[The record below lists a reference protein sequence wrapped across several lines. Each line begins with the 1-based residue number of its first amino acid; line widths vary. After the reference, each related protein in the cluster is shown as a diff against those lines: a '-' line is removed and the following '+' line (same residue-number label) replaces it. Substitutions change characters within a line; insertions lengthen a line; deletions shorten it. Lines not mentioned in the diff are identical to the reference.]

1 MGKLIWIAS
10 YPKSGNTWVRIF
22 LNTIL
27 INPDKPLSI
36 NEISR
41 LTTTDSAPMLYEKL
55 AGKSI
60 TEFDPDEVT
69 RYRPLVHREMTK
81 LHPNPVLVKTHS
93 LLGEHNGIPLLTP
106 EVTAAAVYL
115 IRNPLDIVASYAS
128 HRSLD
133 LDGVIDR
140 IGRENW
146 VIGNLQGEKPA
157 VPSYVSSW
165 STNVWSWTDPGKD
178 HSKVLILRYE
188 DLLDSPQETFGR
200 LVRFFNLNRSE
211 EEIAR
216 AIRFT
221 SIDEFRKQEAEE
233 GFRERSDAGGRFF
246 RKGAAGGWREELT
259 ADQVERI
266 VARHR
271 EQMQRFGYLPDGM

>member
-27 INPDKPLSI
+27 INPEEPLSI

-41 LTTTDSAPMLYEKL
+41 LTISDSMPVFYEKL
-55 AGKSI
+55 AGKPI
-60 TEFDPDEVT
+60 WEFDIDEVT
-69 RYRPLVHREMTK
+69 RYRAKVHRAMTR

-93 LLGEHNGIPLLTP
+93 ILGEHNGIPLLTP
-106 EVTAAAVYL
+106 EVTGAAVYL
-115 IRNPLDIVASYAS
+115 VRNPLDIVASYAN

-133 LDGVIDR
+133 IDAVIER

-146 VIGNLQGEKPA
+146 VLGKLQKEKPS

-165 STNVWSWTDPGKD
+165 STNVRSWTEKD
-178 HSKVLILRYE
+178 QSKVLILRYE
-188 DLLDSPQETFGR
+188 DLLERPLEGFGR
-200 LVRFFNLNRSE
+200 LVRFFNLQRSE
-211 EEIAR
+211 EEIER
-216 AIRFT
+216 AVRFT
-221 SIDEFRKQEAEE
+221 TIDEFRKQEAEE
-233 GFRERSDAGGRFF
+233 GFHERRDAGGRFF
-246 RKGAAGGWREELT
+246 RSGKAGGWREELT
-259 ADQVERI
+259 ADQAERI

-271 EQMQRFGYLPDGM
+271 EQMQRFGYVPEGM

>member
-10 YPKSGNTWVRIF
+10 YPKSGNTWIRIF

-27 INPDKPLSI
+27 INPDEPLSI

-41 LTTTDSAPMLYEKL
+41 LTITDSLPRLYEKL
-55 AGKSI
+55 AGKPIWEFTIDEI
-60 TEFDPDEVT
+60 TQ
-69 RYRPLVHREMTK
+69 YRPRVHREMTK

-93 LLGEHNGIPLLTP
+93 ILGEHNDIPLLTP

-115 IRNPLDIVASYAS
+115 VRNPLDIVASYAN

-133 LDGVIDR
+133 LEAVIER

-146 VIGNLQGEKPA
+146 VLGKLDRQKPA

-165 STNVWSWTDPGKD
+165 STNVRSWTEKD
-178 HSKVLILRYE
+178 QSKVLILRYE
-188 DLLDSPQETFGR
+188 DLLDKPQESFGR
-200 LVRFFNLNRSE
+200 LVRFFNLRRSE
-211 EEIAR
+211 EEIDR

-221 SIDEFRKQEAEE
+221 TIDEFRKQEAEE
-233 GFRERSDAGGRFF
+233 GFHERSDAGGRFF
-246 RKGAAGGWREELT
+246 RSGKSGGWRKELS

-266 VARHR
+266 VSRHR
-271 EQMQRFGYLPDGM
+271 DQMQRFGYLPDGM